1 VGVEEWKSMD
11 TADSRKAFLE
21 EKEKEKKQGRVGMV
35 DNKKVEVVVG
45 EFESLERVV
54 VVVVVVVVVGL

>member
-1 VGVEEWKSMD
+1 MD